1 MSSTPQAAPEVVQE
15 IQRVFDLQRANQWNV
30 KASTAQE
37 RKAKLAR
44 LKAAVEAHAD
54 EIVAAVQQDTRKPE
68 GEIRVTEV
76 LNVVGNIQL
85 NIDSLE
91 EWMTPTEVT
100 PSKNPNDRAMI
111 VPEARGVCLIL
122 GPWNF
127 PLGLTFGP
135 LAAAVAAGNCCM
147 VKLTDLCPATA
158 RIAGEIVREVFEENE
173 VALFEGDVDVAQA
186 LLELPFNHIFFTG
199 STRVGK
205 IVMAAA
211 AKHLATVT
219 LELGGKSPVII
230 DEGADIDKIAADLA
244 GAKQFNGGQACI
256 CPDYVFVKQDQKD
269 RLVEGFKA
277 NVAKN
282 LYEEGKIRKESIAQ
296 IVNKGNFARVKGLFD
311 DAVSQGAKVAAGGQ
325 LEEEDLT
332 VHPTMLTD
340 VTPDM
345 KILQEE
351 IFAPVLPVMT
361 YQNLDE
367 VIEYIGER
375 DKPLALYVYSGNQD
389 NVRKVL
395 DRTSSGGVTVNGVFS
410 HYLENRLPFGGVN
423 GSGMGSYH
431 GHFGFKAFSHERAV
445 YMHQEAI

>member
-1 MSSTPQAAPEVVQE
+1 
-15 IQRVFDLQRANQWNV
+15 FDLQRANQWNV

-76 LNVVGNIQL
+76 LNVVGNIQM

-211 AKHLATVT
+211 AKHLATV
-219 LELGGKSPVII
+219 
-230 DEGADIDKIAADLA
+230 
-244 GAKQFNGGQACI
+244 
-256 CPDYVFVKQDQKD
+256 
-269 RLVEGFKA
+269 
-277 NVAKN
+277 
-282 LYEEGKIRKESIAQ
+282 
-296 IVNKGNFARVKGLFD
+296 
-311 DAVSQGAKVAAGGQ
+311 
-325 LEEEDLT
+325 
-332 VHPTMLTD
+332 
-340 VTPDM
+340 
-345 KILQEE
+345 
-351 IFAPVLPVMT
+351 
-361 YQNLDE
+361 
-367 VIEYIGER
+367 
-375 DKPLALYVYSGNQD
+375 
-389 NVRKVL
+389 
-395 DRTSSGGVTVNGVFS
+395 
-410 HYLENRLPFGGVN
+410 
-423 GSGMGSYH
+423 
-431 GHFGFKAFSHERAV
+431 
-445 YMHQEAI
+445 

>member
-1 MSSTPQAAPEVVQE
+1 MTNASPDARDPSQDIPRIFALQQE
-15 IQRVFDLQRANQWNV
+15 HQWDV
-30 KASTAQE
+30 KASSAEE
-37 RKAKLAR
+37 RKAKLAK

-54 EIVAAVQQDTRKPE
+54 DIIAAVRQDTRKPV

-76 LNVVGNIQL
+76 LNVTANIQR
-85 NIDSLE
+85 NIDNLDQ
-91 EWMTPTEVT
+91 WMTPTEVT
-100 PSKNPNDRAMI
+100 PSNNPNDRAQI
-111 VPEARGVCLIL
+111 VYEARGVCLIL

-127 PLGLTFGP
+127 PLGLTLGP
-135 LAAAVAAGNCCM
+135 VAAAVAAGNCCM

-158 RIAGEIVREVFEENE
+158 AIAGVIIREAFEENE
-173 VALFEGDVDVAQA
+173 VALFEGDVSVATA
-186 LLELPFNHIFFTG
+186 LLEQPFSHIFFTG

-211 AKHLATVT
+211 ARHLASVT

-230 DEGADIDKIAADLA
+230 DKGADIDKIAADLA

-256 CPDYVFVKQDQKD
+256 SPDYVFVPEDQKA

-282 LYEEGKIRKESIAQ
+282 LYSEAGELNKEGIAQ
-296 IVNKGNFARVKGLFD
+296 IVNAPNFNRVKALVD
-311 DAVSQGAKVAAGGQ
+311 DAVAKGATVAVGGK
-325 LEEEDLT
+325 LEDGDLT

-340 VTPDM
+340 VTPQM

-361 YQNLDE
+361 YDTLDQ
-367 VIEYIGER
+367 VIGYIEAR
-375 DKPLALYVYSGNQD
+375 DKPLALYVYSDDQANIQ
-389 NVRKVL
+389 KVL

-410 HYLENRLPFGGVN
+410 HYLENQLPFGGV
-423 GSGMGSYH
+423 GASGTGSYH
-431 GHFGFKAFSHERAV
+431 GYFGFKAFSHERAV
-445 YMHQEAI
+445 YRHQ